1 MAQLQ
6 VELERFRVKK
16 GKEAV
21 AQEWM
26 NFLNDH
32 LEEVLQTLPGE
43 KMYVESIFEEV
54 VDETMYL
61 YWVSYQGMAASDVV
75 FSDSHVDQK
84 HLAYWSE
91 CIDPSYGE
99 HLLKT
104 KVVMIQ
110 DKVKNEM
117 QD

>member
-43 KMYVESIFEEV
+43 
-54 VDETMYL
+54 
-61 YWVSYQGMAASDVV
+61 
-75 FSDSHVDQK
+75 
-84 HLAYWSE
+84 
-91 CIDPSYGE
+91 
-99 HLLKT
+99 
-104 KVVMIQ
+104 
-110 DKVKNEM
+110 
-117 QD
+117 